1 MISCYT
7 LRKSALGA
15 FLNGDFAIMPLMAL
29 FIGLVLLPSAAAA
42 PADQGAGLNP
52 DITPPALFSSL
63 EMGAG
68 AGSASPR
75 DRQVVR
81 WRQVGIRSDLL
92 TNSAGLSPDQLSEQQ
107 VVFLNL
113 FDDAEFVA
121 EPTQVERNARGVKWA
136 GRLQGISLSQ
146 VIFAVNGD
154 EVFGSISMPG
164 RRFQLRSVG
173 NGIHELQEIN
183 TQLFSADRLST
194 DTLPQGVVAQKSGPY
209 STVTTTALPDGT
221 LVDALTI
228 NGPPTPPEGFEIERQ
243 AVNLP
248 EPNIAAS
255 VNTITVPAYTWVFGC
270 SSVSGAMIAGY
281 YDRNGYPNM
290 YTGPTNGGVMPL
302 DNSSW
307 PTWTD
312 VHGDVYPNLP
322 LAASHNGVDG
332 RATRGSIDDY
342 WVQYGS
348 TASDPY
354 ITGGWTQHTWGDAIG
369 DYMKTSQSAYGNTDG
384 STMFYNYS
392 SGSNQLTCATM
403 ASQSLADG
411 TLGREL
417 FYQARGYTVTDC
429 YNQKTDNQVAGGF
442 SFVNYKA
449 QIDAGHPVML
459 NLNGHTIA
467 GVGYD
472 DSTNTVYLHDTWD
485 YNTHTMVWGTSYSGM
500 ALLSVSVVNLAAS
513 TSSPIATTLVSP
525 TGTITTTTPSYVW
538 NAVSNSTS
546 YYLWVNDPTGTKIQT
561 WYTAAQAGCSSGTGT
576 CSVTPSTALAS
587 GAGQWW
593 VETSNTYGNGPWSSS
608 LTFTVSTGQIP
619 AAATLVSPT
628 GTITT
633 TTPTYVWN
641 AVSNAT
647 SYYLWVNDSA
657 GTKIQTWYTATQA
670 GCSSGTGTC
679 SVAPSTALA
688 SGAGQWW
695 IETSNTY
702 GNGPWSNPLS
712 FTVQISGGTP
722 PAATLVSPTGTITT
736 ATPTYTWNAVS
747 TSTWY
752 YLWVNDSTGNK
763 IQTWYTAAQAGCSSG
778 TGTCSVTPSTTLA
791 SGAGQWWVQTWN
803 TYGYGP
809 WSNPLSF
816 TVQISGGT
824 PPAATLV
831 SPTGTIT
838 TATPTYTWNAVSTS
852 TWYYLWVNDSTGNK
866 IQTWYT
872 AAQAG
877 CSSGTGTC
885 SVTPSTTLASGAGQW
900 WVATWNT
907 YGYGPWSNPLTFT
920 VSLSGGGFNS
930 QFNGDATNWY
940 YYTSTPTWNVN
951 SNYLYTNGSS
961 GVYASIFYGA
971 VSDTT
976 TTYSNFDYQARIW
989 RDGCNGCANGIML
1002 RGSPNPLGSANQ
1014 WDHGYYFVYNRN
1026 GSYSI
1031 WRLDGGVFTALV
1043 TWTASSYINTGS
1055 AWNTLRVVAQGT
1067 TIYFYINGNQVAT
1080 VTSSTYTSGKVGL
1093 IMYSDGTSGDTY
1105 WVDWATLTTLTSSSD
1120 PGEASTDIIDDSLPR
1135 SPGLDAAGVGIVTQ
1149 DQFLP
1154 GETEERTVQPAFK

>member
-1 MISCYT
+1 MLVIFALLFLGLALPLSAGAIQVGAFSPQQAQVRT
-7 LRKSALGA
+7 DLMQSALFTSLGA
-15 FLNGDFAIMPLMAL
+15 EAAGDA
-29 FIGLVLLPSAAAA
+29 
-42 PADQGAGLNP
+42 
-52 DITPPALFSSL
+52 
-63 EMGAG
+63 
-68 AGSASPR
+68 ASPR

-92 TNSAGLSPDQLSEQQ
+92 TSSAGLSPDQLSEQQ
-107 VVFLNL
+107 VILLNL

-183 TQLFSADRLST
+183 TQLFSADRTST

-228 NGPPTPPEGFEIERQ
+228 NGPPTPPEGFEVERQ
-243 AVNLP
+243 AVTLP

-255 VNTITVPAYTWVFGC
+255 VNTMTVPAFTWVFGC

-342 WVQYGS
+342 WIQYGS

-384 STMFYNYS
+384 STMFYNYN

-442 SFVNYKA
+442 SFANYKA

-472 DSTNTVYLHDTWD
+472 DSTSTVYLHDTWD
-485 YNTHTMVWGTSYSGM
+485 YNNHTMVWGTSYSGM
-500 ALLSVSVVNLAAS
+500 ALLSVSVVNLAA
-513 TSSPIATTLVSP
+513 TT
-525 TGTITTTTPSYVW
+525 TKTITVTAPAAGASWTVGSTQTVSWSSTGSISAVEIWLW
-538 NAVSNSTS
+538 NNGNWTQLASNVSN
-546 YYLWVNDPTGTKIQT
+546 TGSKSITVPNSPGTNCLIYVYEQSN
-561 WYTAAQAGCSSGTGT
+561 YAVAGISPGAFTIVSGG
-576 CSVTPSTALAS
+576 
-587 GAGQWW
+587 
-593 VETSNTYGNGPWSSS
+593 S
-608 LTFTVSTGQIP
+608 LP
-619 AAATLVSPT
+619 PAATLVSPT

-641 AVSNAT
+641 AVSTAT
-647 SYYLWVNDSA
+647 SYYLWVNDST
-657 GTKIQTWYTATQA
+657 GNKIQTWYTATQA

-679 SVAPSTALA
+679 SVAPSTTLA

-702 GNGPWSNPLS
+702 GNGPWSNSLS
-712 FTVQISGGTP
+712 FNVQISGGTP

-791 SGAGQWWVQTWN
+791 SGAGQWWIQTWN

-809 WSNPLSF
+809 WSNSLSF
-816 TVQISGGT
+816 NVQVSGGT

-838 TATPTYTWNAVSTS
+838 TTTPTYTWNAVSTS

-885 SVTPSTTLASGAGQW
+885 SVTPSTILASGAGQW
-900 WVATWNT
+900 WVRTWNS

-940 YYTSTPTWNVN
+940 YYNSTPTWNVN

-961 GVYASIFYGA
+961 GVYASTFYGA

-989 RDGCNGCANGIML
+989 RDGCNGCADGIML
-1002 RGSPNPLGSANQ
+1002 RGSPDPLGSANQ

-1093 IMYSDGTSGDTY
+1093 IMYSDGTAGDAY

-1120 PGEASTDIIDDSLPR
+1120 QGETSTNIIDDSLPR
-1135 SPGLDAAGVGIVTQ
+1135 SPGLDFAGVGIVTQ

>member
-1 MISCYT
+1 MDLGTCEPMIPKDHAPRRRTMKQWT
-7 LRKSALGA
+7 LRHVFLFLATLCAISTFQISSAQTNLITNGTFPGGTAYDVTGSSLGGGWIVTKGDVDRMA
-15 FLNGDFAIMPLMAL
+15 DGAYGIMAPVAGHGMIDLDGDQPGAIAQTFATQVGQNYQVEFDLSCNPVVLEIKTLTVSAGSVSSLPFSYNCTSTSNWQTNNGSW
-29 FIGLVLLPSAAAA
+29 VLKTFQFTATTSSTTL
-42 PADQGAGLNP
+42 
-52 DITPPALFSSL
+52 TFSST
-63 EMGAG
+63 
-68 AGSASPR
+68 SASP
-75 DRQVVR
+75 
-81 WRQVGIRSDLL
+81 S
-92 TNSAGLSPDQLSEQQ
+92 
-107 VVFLNL
+107 
-113 FDDAEFVA
+113 
-121 EPTQVERNARGVKWA
+121 
-136 GRLQGISLSQ
+136 
-146 VIFAVNGD
+146 
-154 EVFGSISMPG
+154 
-164 RRFQLRSVG
+164 
-173 NGIHELQEIN
+173 
-183 TQLFSADRLST
+183 
-194 DTLPQGVVAQKSGPY
+194 
-209 STVTTTALPDGT
+209 
-221 LVDALTI
+221 
-228 NGPPTPPEGFEIERQ
+228 
-243 AVNLP
+243 
-248 EPNIAAS
+248 
-255 VNTITVPAYTWVFGC
+255 
-270 SSVSGAMIAGY
+270 
-281 YDRNGYPNM
+281 
-290 YTGPTNGGVMPL
+290 
-302 DNSSW
+302 
-307 PTWTD
+307 
-312 VHGDVYPNLP
+312 
-322 LAASHNGVDG
+322 
-332 RATRGSIDDY
+332 
-342 WVQYGS
+342 
-348 TASDPY
+348 
-354 ITGGWTQHTWGDAIG
+354 
-369 DYMKTSQSAYGNTDG
+369 
-384 STMFYNYS
+384 
-392 SGSNQLTCATM
+392 
-403 ASQSLADG
+403 SLAG
-411 TLGREL
+411 P
-417 FYQARGYTVTDC
+417 A
-429 YNQKTDNQVAGGF
+429 
-442 SFVNYKA
+442 
-449 QIDAGHPVML
+449 
-459 NLNGHTIA
+459 IA
-467 GVGYD
+467 E
-472 DSTNTVYLHDTWD
+472 
-485 YNTHTMVWGTSYSGM
+485 
-500 ALLSVSVVNLAAS
+500 VSVV
-513 TSSPIATTLVSP
+513 I
-525 TGTITTTTPSYVW
+525 
-538 NAVSNSTS
+538 
-546 YYLWVNDPTGTKIQT
+546 
-561 WYTAAQAGCSSGTGT
+561 
-576 CSVTPSTALAS
+576 
-587 GAGQWW
+587 
-593 VETSNTYGNGPWSSS
+593 ESSS
-608 LTFTVSTGQIP
+608 
-619 AAATLVSPT
+619 
-628 GTITT
+628 
-633 TTPTYVWN
+633 TPT
-641 AVSNAT
+641 
-647 SYYLWVNDSA
+647 
-657 GTKIQTWYTATQA
+657 
-670 GCSSGTGTC
+670 
-679 SVAPSTALA
+679 
-688 SGAGQWW
+688 
-695 IETSNTY
+695 
-702 GNGPWSNPLS
+702 
-712 FTVQISGGTP
+712 
-722 PAATLVSPTGTITT
+722 AATLVSPTGTITT

-791 SGAGQWWVQTWN
+791 SGAGQWWIQTWN

-809 WSNPLSF
+809 WSNSLSFNVQVSGGTPPAATLVSPTGTITTTTPTYTWNAVSTSTWYYLWVNDSTGNKIQTWYTAAQAGCSSGTGTCSVTPSTILASGAGQWWVRTWNSYGYGPWSNPLSF
-816 TVQISGGT
+816 NVQISGGT

-1154 GETEERTVQPAFK
+1154 GETEERTVQPTFK